1 MNDRIQLHD
10 IVFINIL
17 GNGISKIDQNS
28 KVTIYFLLSKFL
40 ESLACGMLHLV
51 S

>member
-10 IVFINIL
+10 IVLINIL

-28 KVTIYFLLSKFL
+28 KVTI
-40 ESLACGMLHLV
+40 
-51 S
+51 

>member
-17 GNGISKIDQNS
+17 GNGIPKIDQNS
-28 KVTIYFLLSKFL
+28 KVTI
-40 ESLACGMLHLV
+40 
-51 S
+51 